1 MLFTRIFAVL
11 GGLLVIAASVAGCTT
26 AGTPVAQRTT
36 SSAVSQVESAPANAA
51 PSPPPVSDEDQVR
64 ETVAAFQDAYNTQN
78 WDAYLEL
85 MCPSMREKFTG
96 PVLDSVKQTRASQGL
111 SRATVTEVKVEGDT
125 ATATIEG
132 QNEVL
137 SSKTLHLPLVR
148 ADGWKICVPD
158 SGVTS

>member
-1 MLFTRIFAVL
+1 MLFTRMFAGI
-11 GGLLVIAASVAGCTT
+11 GGLLVAAAVATGCTT

-51 PSPPPVSDEDQVR
+51 PSPSPVSDEDQVR

-96 PVLDSVKQTRASQGL
+96 PVLDSVKKTRSGQGL
-111 SRATVTEVKVEGDT
+111 SRATVTEVRVEGDA
-125 ATATIEG
+125 ATATIDG

-137 SSKTLHLPLVR
+137 GSKTLHLPLVR

-158 SGVTS
+158 SGVTG